1 MEILPAESLEKEENS
16 IVRIHVFKKKK
27 TIFKDDILIS
37 RTATDLLRKYIKEN
51 F

>member
-1 MEILPAESLEKEENS
+1 MEILPAESLEKEDNS
-16 IVRIHVFKKKK
+16 IIRIHVFKKKK
-27 TIFKDDILIS
+27 TKDDILVS